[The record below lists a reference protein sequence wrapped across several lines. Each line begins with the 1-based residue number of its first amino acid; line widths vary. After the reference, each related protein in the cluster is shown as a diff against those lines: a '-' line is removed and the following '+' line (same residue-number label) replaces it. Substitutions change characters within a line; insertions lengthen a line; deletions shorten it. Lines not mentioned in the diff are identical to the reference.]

1 MDREQNNSYAKK
13 KKNAWKP
20 IITLGVMVINY
31 LLM

>member
-1 MDREQNNSYAKK
+1 MNREQNNSYAKK
-13 KKNAWKP
+13 KIAWKP